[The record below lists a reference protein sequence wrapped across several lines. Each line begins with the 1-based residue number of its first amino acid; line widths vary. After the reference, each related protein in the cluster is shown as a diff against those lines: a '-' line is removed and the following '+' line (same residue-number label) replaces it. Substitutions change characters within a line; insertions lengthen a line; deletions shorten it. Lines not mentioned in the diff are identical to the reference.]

1 MFFTLTLISDTSTV
15 PAPENVILDTDN
27 RTLKWDHV
35 FQPSDLQS
43 DFKVVHS
50 GVNINYLVHIY
61 ENDGV
66 DRGTSVEVPVD
77 RLYLNLDERLLESI
91 NSCEEQ
97 EFVVQAVVNN
107 VFHSENSSA
116 VSGIF
121 FDGE

>member
-1 MFFTLTLISDTSTV
+1 MT
-15 PAPENVILDTDN
+15 LDTDN

-43 DFKVVHS
+43 DFKVAHS
-50 GVNINYLVHIY
+50 GVNINYLVHMY
-61 ENDGV
+61 DKDGV
-66 DRGTSVEVPVD
+66 DGGTSVKVPVD

-107 VFHSENSSA
+107 DFHSENSSA

-121 FDGE
+121 SDGE